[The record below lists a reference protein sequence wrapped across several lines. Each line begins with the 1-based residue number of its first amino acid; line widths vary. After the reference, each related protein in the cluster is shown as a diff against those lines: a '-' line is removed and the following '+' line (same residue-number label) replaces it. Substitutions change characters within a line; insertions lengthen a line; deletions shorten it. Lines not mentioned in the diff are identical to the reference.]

1 MAEDGPGRLSE
12 IVSEEVRA
20 WMARRGIR
28 QAQLAEALGISQ
40 QSVSMRLTG
49 RTSWNVDDL
58 EPVAQLLGVS
68 VSQLLTSPDHD

>member
-1 MAEDGPGRLSE
+1 
-12 IVSEEVRA
+12 
-20 WMARRGIR
+20 MARRGIT

-58 EPVAQLLGVS
+58 EPVADLLGVS
-68 VSQLLTSPDHD
+68 VSQLLSSPHHG